1 MDSVALDRMQ
11 PKFKHVEDST
21 LESAPESKIAK
32 KLQYSPPNLPT
43 VSFLHSSRLSILS
56 SKSCCLFR
64 PRVVVPVA
72 FIGCPRSPIASKI
85 RTATFRT
92 QSLRRRPP
100 AFHPSTAICDP
111 FISHRASIS
120 APIPLIDFPSFAPF
134 VSGNL
139 HVVDATRV
147 ATSAILHS
155 FFHTFASPWTLI
167 VAQSPAPLLT
177 FFPTPDVPSSIEIG
191 FLLSSTLY
199 FTFPYL
205 NSHSFSSRLRS
216 ATLHDIIDWMNIGI
230 PQTNRSKGNP
240 ETIAYAE
247 PLFNIMPAL
256 AERFYRNFSV
266 RQLSK
271 GDPETI
277 AYAEPLFNIMPAL
290 AERFYRNFSFRQLVA
305 LPFKPPSF
313 PIPNTEVQYSD
324 GPRVAT
330 TDRAL
335 TSFLRLRSYIFDLVT
350 LDLHSLTNRGHFKG
364 VSELLELIYG
374 NDQKRAKVMLAHTE
388 EEEEP
393 RGLWWVSYT
402 EGLR

>member
-1 MDSVALDRMQ
+1 M
-11 PKFKHVEDST
+11 P
-21 LESAPESKIAK
+21 
-32 KLQYSPPNLPT
+32 
-43 VSFLHSSRLSILS
+43 SSL
-56 SKSCCLFR
+56 
-64 PRVVVPVA
+64 A
-72 FIGCPRSPIASKI
+72 D
-85 RTATFRT
+85 
-92 QSLRRRPP
+92 Q
-100 AFHPSTAICDP
+100 
-111 FISHRASIS
+111 HRASIS

-139 HVVDATRV
+139 HVDDATRV

-167 VAQSPAPLLT
+167 VARSPAPLLT

-199 FTFPYL
+199 FTFPHL

-256 AERFYRNFSV
+256 AEHFYRNFSV
-266 RQLSK
+266 CQLSK

-290 AERFYRNFSFRQLVA
+290 AERFYRVLHNLSTHPHTSDF
-305 LPFKPPSF
+305 PPSF
-313 PIPNTEVQYSD
+313 PIPNAEVQYSD

-374 NDQKRAKVMLAHTE
+374 NDQKRAKVMLTHQ
-388 EEEEP
+388 P
-393 RGLWWVSYT
+393 MICHDFHN
-402 EGLR
+402 